1 MIGLL
6 WLLVL
11 FIGQMTTVKA
21 TYPEYFEVYF
31 SGLFG
36 FTLLMVI
43 YYARASWRKKR
54 EVKVTRFSS
63 QTATLNN
70 FSRKF
75 AIMGKK
81 SENLL
86 YESPEYKK
94 YEN

>member
-1 MIGLL
+1 MIGLA
-6 WLLVL
+6 WLFALL
-11 FIGQMTTVKA
+11 IGQMATVKA
-21 TYPEYFEVYF
+21 AYPEYFELY
-31 SGLFG
+31 SLGLFG
-36 FTLLMVI
+36 FTLLLTI
-43 YYARASWRKKR
+43 YYGRGSWRKRR
-54 EVKVTRFSS
+54 EGKVPRFSS